1 MKPQFTKNPWHFVSS
16 GNNVPEFVN
25 AIIEIPI
32 GSNVKYELDK

>member
-1 MKPQFTKNPWHFVSS
+1 MKQHFTKNPWHY
-16 GNNVPEFVN
+16 VPFGVNAPEIVN